1 MKIET
6 ASPLT
11 ACCQIAGCS
20 LFYGKTDISQAGI
33 YSNAANSCLV
43 CIGIAC
49 MLYPS
54 VYACALV
61 SIVLRCQK
69 GMPGLFPVLFCDA
82 EEPLPS
88 AGTGSSASSYGLSYV
103 AGKPFSWSRISSF
116 GRLFAHFADIQDV
129 MHKRW
134 NPRIQKQNICCQA
147 IRDSQWVYGVWYVAF
162 SPL

>member
-1 MKIET
+1 M
-6 ASPLT
+6 T

-49 MLYPS
+49 MLYLS

-61 SIVLRCQK
+61 SIVLRCQN

-88 AGTGSSASSYGLSYV
+88 AGTGSSASSYGLSCVAAGHSKKGSGQGAGRQPYYPLAYV
-103 AGKPFSWSRISSF
+103 QTAGAAERTADLIPHSRPHDEAGNFLAHSAISFVVRISDF
-116 GRLFAHFADIQDV
+116 FL
-129 MHKRW
+129 
-134 NPRIQKQNICCQA
+134 CET
-147 IRDSQWVYGVWYVAF
+147 
-162 SPL
+162 L

>member
-6 ASPLT
+6 AG
-11 ACCQIAGCS
+11 AVGAGRQIAGRG

-82 EEPLPS
+82 EEPLPG
-88 AGTGSSASSYGLSYV
+88 AGTGSSASSYGLPAWRES
-103 AGKPFSWSRISSF
+103 
-116 GRLFAHFADIQDV
+116 LFREA
-129 MHKRW
+129 
-134 NPRIQKQNICCQA
+134 
-147 IRDSQWVYGVWYVAF
+147 
-162 SPL
+162 

>member
-11 ACCQIAGCS
+11 ACCQIVGCS

-82 EEPLPS
+82 EEPVPS
-88 AGTGSSASSYGLSYV
+88 DGTGSSASSYGLSCV
-103 AGKPFSWSRISSF
+103 AGKPFSCSGKASF
-116 GRLFAHFADIQDV
+116 ECFFVYYIDIQEV
-129 MHKRW
+129 MYR
-134 NPRIQKQNICCQA
+134 C
-147 IRDSQWVYGVWYVAF
+147 
-162 SPL
+162 